1 MTTTTRSRAVSET
14 TTPPPAPPVL
24 RRALE
29 HPRHAGE
36 RRAVARLEDPVLRDA
51 SGTGDGSYTFSGR
64 AVVYDQW
71 TTLYEGESFFG
82 GRLRV
87 RERILPGALSEVLA
101 SGPEVHFNHG
111 HDMKTAMA
119 RLSVVGQYGEV
130 RRGGM
135 KLWETAAGLD
145 VFARLNPELSHV
157 RDLKA
162 QMDDGIVDQMS
173 FAFRI
178 GKEDYETYTEGEGDD
193 AVTVYDWTVE
203 TCSALFDVCACA
215 QGAYPT
221 TSAQLR
227 SAIETLRRHPGLVP
241 EGTPTR
247 HASAGEPTVTQTAG
261 GPSAALRARAR
272 AALVT
277 YPRR

>member
-1 MTTTTRSRAVSET
+1 MS
-14 TTPPPAPPVL
+14 TPITMPAPPPEL

-29 HPRHAGE
+29 YERHPGE
-36 RRAVARLEDPVLRDA
+36 RRAAAALEDPVLRDA
-51 SGTGDGSYTFSGR
+51 SATGDGTYTFSGR
-64 AVVYDQW
+64 AVVYDEW

-82 GRLRV
+82 GRMRI
-87 RERILPGALSEVLA
+87 RERILRGALTDVLA
-101 SGPEVHFNHG
+101 AGPEVHLNHG

-119 RLSVVGQYGEV
+119 RLSVVGEHGEV

-135 KLWETAAGLD
+135 KLWETDRGLE

-178 GKEDYETYTEGEGDD
+178 GEEDYEAYTEGEGDE
-193 AVTVYDWTVE
+193 AVRCYDYSVARL
-203 TCSALFDVCACA
+203 SALFDVCACA

-221 TSAQLR
+221 TSSQLR
-227 SAIETLRRHPGLVP
+227 GAVEALRRHAGVDPA
-241 EGTPTR
+241 GTAR
-247 HASAGEPTVTQTAG
+247 HASAGEPTVTPPG
-261 GPSAALRARAR
+261 GLPPGLLARAR
-272 AALVT
+272 AARFS

>member
-1 MTTTTRSRAVSET
+1 MPQATPM
-14 TTPPPAPPVL
+14 PPPPPEL

-29 HPRHAGE
+29 YRRHAGE
-36 RRAVARLEDPVLRDA
+36 RRSIARLEEPQLRDSSA
-51 SGTGDGSYTFSGR
+51 TGDGTYTFGGR
-64 AVVYDQW
+64 AVVYDEW

-82 GRLRV
+82 GRMRI
-87 RERILPGALSEVLA
+87 RERIQRGALTAVLA
-101 SGPEVHFNHG
+101 AGPEVHFNHG

-119 RLSVVGQYGEV
+119 RLTVVGEQGDV
-130 RRGGM
+130 RRGGL
-135 KLWETAAGLD
+135 KLWETSRGLE

-162 QMDDGIVDQMS
+162 QMDDDIVDQMS

-178 GKEDYETYTEGEGDD
+178 GHEDYEAYTEGDGDEETRCYD
-193 AVTVYDWTVE
+193 YTVDTI
-203 TCSALFDVCACA
+203 SALFDVCACA

-227 SAIETLRRHPGLVP
+227 SAVEALRRHAGTDPA
-241 EGTPTR
+241 GTPAR
-247 HASAGEPTVTQTAG
+247 HAPAGEPAVTTPSG
-261 GPSAALRARAR
+261 GITPGQRIRMAHL
-272 AALVT
+272 T